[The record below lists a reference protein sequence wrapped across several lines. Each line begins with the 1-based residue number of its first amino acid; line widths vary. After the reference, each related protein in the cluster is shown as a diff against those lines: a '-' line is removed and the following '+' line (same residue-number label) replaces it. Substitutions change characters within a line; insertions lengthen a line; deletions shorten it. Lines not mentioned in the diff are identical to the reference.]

1 VGGPIGRARPRGK
14 GGSVACPAG
23 GRVGSADDAVGG
35 NRQVS
40 THHLSTDDNY
50 DHSGD
55 SPAVDSGGWVGQSG
69 GPNLKGKGAASLARP
84 EAGSALP
91 TTRWGETGRFP
102 PTICP
107 PTTTRTTAGY

>member
-1 VGGPIGRARPRGK
+1 MGRAQIQGK

-35 NRQVS
+35 NLQVS
-40 THHLSTDDNY
+40 THHLSTDDHY
-50 DHSGD
+50 DHGSRP
-55 SPAVDSGGWVGQSG
+55 PAVDSGGWVGQSG